1 MFKKLILSISFFALV
16 NAEDYSLKFDGE
28 DDYVQTTISSDDLG
42 GATSL
47 TIDFTLKL
55 NSGGNYQGVV
65 GSLSS
70 NNAQF
75 GVIIQNDNSV
85 QLRFYNSNGL
95 WQESVF
101 GTLGGLSTGEWYSIK
116 VHVSQD
122 QVKWYLDGDH
132 IETDEVSFQALIT
145 GNANIPVVSIGR
157 GNITYGE
164 HIDGNIS
171 QIKISVDEEATFI
184 ADWNFNEGSGPLLL
198 DNSGN
203 NNHGIIYGAEWSDDV
218 PTMDPPPIAD
228 NYSLK
233 FDGEDDYIDCGIPSN
248 DFNITSDNITW
259 SVSFKLLQTET
270 GAEIDYSPLIG
281 QEIGGG
287 AQNKWMLFY
296 AIHEDRFGI
305 HIYGPGLPSQ
315 WIYSDNISLDYDT
328 YYHLRLNKIGT
339 SYNFYLNESLI
350 GSSSGS
356 SNIPY
361 VDAPMYIGKGWE
373 YFSGNIEEI
382 KIWDT
387 NVDNVGET
395 IFESDL
401 IAYWDFNQG
410 SGPLLL
416 DHSGNN
422 NHGIIYGAEWS
433 DDVPS
438 LDPPDDPNVIDG
450 FTFVGDHNGHRYYIS
465 DQGGNYLNGLELCE
479 QNGGHLVTVTSQEE
493 NNFVIDALMAY
504 GGGSNHLWLGLDDLD
519 GDGIYH
525 WVTNEPLVYTNFSQ
539 NPSPGQAIEM
549 STPDGH
555 WNDTPI
561 DDGQDYRRYMLEV
574 PGGNPPPPPSEEN
587 HSLSFDGGSDYVE
600 INSNNDIVSSN
611 NGVSINLYFKK
622 QDFGGHQFLYDWG
635 VYSGANISDALRMK
649 IDNGGVLE
657 AWVEG
662 NPGYNAP
669 SLTYDLNSNEM
680 DLQDTWVQVSVV
692 YGMSRSKLY
701 VNGSLV
707 SEVTNGM
714 SDNDL
719 YRIFDQSGAWYWIG
733 DQGDN
738 QYGFSGLIDEF
749 SIWSKEL
756 SDLDVQSIQNMALS
770 PNEENLVAYWK
781 FNEGQGNIVHDQ
793 SGNDYHGAVHGAE
806 WSDDGA
812 PVMPSS
818 IAAVEVGTAQAAPN
832 SEVLVPVFV
841 DLMYE
846 SVSSVEISFSGF
858 HDQMEFVGLETEGT
872 MTGDAEWSSAV
883 NSEED
888 LLLTLTYGAN
898 EIVGVGTL
906 FHLKFQVLD
915 NVTGEF
921 IPVVIEYVQMDELD
935 GHIDVMNGG
944 VELYDLDWGDVSQNG
959 EISGFDASLILKHLV
974 GMEELDEL
982 QLTVADVT
990 QDNTIS
996 ALDASAIA
1004 QYVVNMIDELPVANM
1019 DAMTGRG
1026 NFYFEELSLVPG
1038 ELLEV
1043 PIQLING
1050 DNLLSFEMEVDYDQ
1064 ETFTLEELVWS
1075 DLIEH
1080 FTVEEN
1086 LESGSVKIAG
1096 MGATPDG
1103 QEGVFGTIR
1112 FYVNPDFSDPNT
1124 QVNIGYRINEQ
1135 SAVDDV
1141 NLVIQNAVLGLENE
1155 MIPNEFTIGQN
1166 YPNPFNPT
1174 TRIDYGLP
1182 QESMV
1187 DITIYDMMGRLVSK
1201 LVKSRLGAGYHSVT
1215 WNATNNAGDPV
1226 SAGMYFYTVQAGE
1239 YRVTNKMLLLK

>member
-1 MFKKLILSISFFALV
+1 MDPPQPPQG
-16 NAEDYSLKFDGE
+16 NYSLFFDGVGDYVELPTTTDLVLTDGITLSAWIKIPLNQGNPWGGLIGGLDGYGYTLYAGSSNDQGRLNLEIGGVGGGNVRSNTDLRDGYWHHVAVTYNGNLACAYVDGVKENESSFVASTANNSDNLGNENLKFGHVNHNQSPAEFFTGNISHISIHNIALGE
-28 DDYVQTTISSDDLG
+28 DDIMGLAQ
-42 GATSL
+42 GASYY
-47 TIDFTLKL
+47 
-55 NSGGNYQGVV
+55 SGLV
-65 GSLSS
+65 G
-70 NNAQF
+70 
-75 GVIIQNDNSV
+75 
-85 QLRFYNSNGL
+85 
-95 WQESVF
+95 
-101 GTLGGLSTGEWYSIK
+101 
-116 VHVSQD
+116 
-122 QVKWYLDGDH
+122 KWD
-132 IETDEVSFQALIT
+132 
-145 GNANIPVVSIGR
+145 
-157 GNITYGE
+157 
-164 HIDGNIS
+164 
-171 QIKISVDEEATFI
+171 
-184 ADWNFNEGSGPLLL
+184 FNEGEGWTLT
-198 DNSGN
+198 DVSGN
-203 NNHGIIYGAEWSDDV
+203 NNHGDIIGADWSDDV
-218 PTMDPPPIAD
+218 PAMDPPPFEE
-228 NYSLK
+228 NHSLS
-233 FDGEDDYIDCGIPSN
+233 FDGADDYVEISTSGFPSGN
-248 DFNITSDNITW
+248 SPITVEGWFKRTSFSD
-259 SVSFKLLQTET
+259 SPEYMMSYGSF
-270 GAEIDYSPLIG
+270 
-281 QEIGGG
+281 GGS
-287 AQNKWMLFY
+287 L
-296 AIHEDRFGI
+296 FGI
-305 HIYGPGLPSQ
+305 GIFYSNNMLVTFDGSDYDAISSTEFSLNTWHHVAGVHLGNGYVEIYFDGVQVFSTDVNTPNIDLANGK
-315 WIYSDNISLDYDT
+315 IGSDILGNQNWDGSLDE
-328 YYHLRLNKIGT
+328 LRVWDLALSEDQIQHNMNT
-339 SYNFYLNESLI
+339 QL
-350 GSSSGS
+350 SG
-356 SNIPY
+356 
-361 VDAPMYIGKGWE
+361 M
-373 YFSGNIEEI
+373 EEGL
-382 KIWDT
+382 
-387 NVDNVGET
+387 V
-395 IFESDL
+395 
-401 IAYWDFNQG
+401 AYWNFNQG
-410 SGPLLL
+410 EGTVLTDL
-416 DHSGNN
+416 SGNG
-422 NHGIIYGAEWS
+422 NHGTINGAEWS

-438 LDPPDDPNVIDG
+438 LDPSDDPNVIDG

-525 WVTNEPLVYTNFSQ
+525 WVTNEPLVYTNFSH

-574 PGGNPPPPPSEEN
+574 PGGNPPPPQFEEN
-587 HSLSFDGGSDYVE
+587 HSLSFDGQDDYVNIASNPAFTLGNHFTIE
-600 INSNNDIVSSN
+600 TWINPNSNGLQSVIQGWYGFGYQIYLDNSGTVSLVLREPN
-611 NGVSINLYFKK
+611 GNGV
-622 QDFGGHQFLYDWG
+622 
-635 VYSGANISDALRMK
+635 
-649 IDNGGVLE
+649 
-657 AWVEG
+657 
-662 NPGYNAP
+662 
-669 SLTYDLNSNEM
+669 
-680 DLQDTWVQVSVV
+680 
-692 YGMSRSKLY
+692 
-701 VNGSLV
+701 
-707 SEVTNGM
+707 
-714 SDNDL
+714 
-719 YRIFDQSGAWYWIG
+719 
-733 DQGDN
+733 
-738 QYGFSGLIDEF
+738 GL
-749 SIWSKEL
+749 SSSTQL
-756 SDLDVQSIQNMALS
+756 SDDNWYHIAAVLNEQSVQLYIDGNLDNEGTFNNVVTGNGLDDLSFGYSPWASEYLSSLLDEVRMWDHALS
-770 PNEENLVAYWK
+770 QEQIQHNMNTQLSGMEEGLVAYWN
-781 FNEGQGNIVHDQ
+781 FNEGEGTALTDL
-793 SGNDYHGAVHGAE
+793 SGNGNHGIIYGAE

-846 SVSSVEISFSGF
+846 SVSSVEINFSGF

-935 GHIDVMNGG
+935 DHIDVMNGG

-1043 PIQLING
+1043 PIQLVNG

-1141 NLVIQNAVLGLENE
+1141 NLVIQNDVLGLENE

-1174 TRIDYGLP
+1174 TRIEYGLP
-1182 QESMV
+1182 KESMV
-1187 DITIYDMMGRLVSK
+1187 DITIYDMMGRVVSK
-1201 LVKSRLGAGYHSVT
+1201 LVKSRLGAGYHYVT
-1215 WNATNNAGDPV
+1215 WDATNNAGDPV